1 MDRLTRYRPSNTLRS
16 LQSEVNRLFDDIFP
30 GVEEGE
36 SRFERAGWSPQ
47 VDVLETDDHY
57 RLRVDL
63 PGVSREEVTISAE
76 GARVSI
82 RGERQQDTETSG
94 ENMIRTERRRGR
106 FYRAMTLPSEVNASQ
121 AKAHF
126 ENGVLMVDLPKVTK
140 SQAKS
145 IAIS

>member
-1 MDRLTRYRPSNTLRS
+1 MDRLTRYRSSSPLRS

-30 GVEEGE
+30 GANEGE
-36 SRFERAGWSPQ
+36 ERFERAGWSPQ
-47 VDVLETDDHY
+47 VDVLEADDHY
-57 RLRVDL
+57 RLRIDL
-63 PGVSREEVTISAE
+63 PGVSREDVTINAE

-82 RGERQQDTETSG
+82 RGERQHEAETKG

-106 FYRAMTLPSEVNASQ
+106 FYRAMTLPNEVNADK

-126 ENGVLMVDLPKVTK
+126 EHGVLMIDLPKVKK
-140 SQAKS
+140 SKAKS